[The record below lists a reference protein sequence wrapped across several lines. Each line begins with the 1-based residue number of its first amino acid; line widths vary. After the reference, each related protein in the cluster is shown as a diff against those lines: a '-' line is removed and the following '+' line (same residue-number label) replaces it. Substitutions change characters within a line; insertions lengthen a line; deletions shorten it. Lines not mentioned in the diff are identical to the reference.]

1 MPVIDLVGK
10 RLTELP
16 VGHEDW
22 ASATVII
29 LRDNKIR
36 ELNTSQLPLTLE
48 YLDLSDN
55 PGLERIIGDFTDSSG
70 IPIRLQHLLLQ
81 NTSIKKF
88 TRLPDTLKELDIRG
102 THVAKE
108 RAMEFE
114 LTNFAE
120 IRRYSDD
127 ALTPLDTMVDISDP
141 LHNSLVMIL
150 ERIPSEQDILYRVE
164 TLDHGEEVI
173 PKYYLKPYE
182 PLFANEIIHS
192 PHINPENGLPMV
204 YTTNTHAGD
213 ILFEKPVPPGC
224 VYVTVEECGV
234 KTNATL
240 TTKLLLA
247 FKDEPRGI
255 LHMIRDPITYRREL
269 MAHFGRSLHVH
280 WSGAEHLGNRTY
292 VDSIH
297 TPCIGHKYNNKC
309 YIAKSGIYSLDNRI
323 NFDLDIRDMTETL
336 GELIPNLECL
346 NINDE
351 NLYYIYND
359 SIFPSLNMVERKLE
373 SVDRPITYHMLN
385 TQMKSFK
392 FTQSWA
398 FKMFPGIHYNFS
410 CRRIITHTNH
420 KDRRDLRRRLSLEG
434 KLNNIGRLSNS
445 EVRGELGQR
454 LLVSFAGSG
463 QSEMIALLVSRGI
476 NVNIRDSSGK
486 TLLEKAVS
494 KFQIPLIRELMKK
507 PDIDTTGILGED
519 GLLYITTAGFLHGED
534 DEEEIEEIHKHAEII
549 RKLVARSSGGMRKT
563 RYNKPG
569 NRKTRRRA
577 KA

>member
-10 RLTELP
+10 GLTELP

-29 LRDNKIR
+29 LRDNQIR
-36 ELNTSQLPLTLE
+36 QVNTSQLPASLE

-70 IPIRLQHLLLQ
+70 IPIRLQHLLLE
-81 NTSIKKF
+81 NTSIRKF
-88 TRLPDTLKELDIRG
+88 TRLPETLREFDIRG
-102 THVAKE
+102 SPVAKGS
-108 RAMEFE
+108 ATTSV
-114 LTNFAE
+114 LSDIAE
-120 IRRYSDD
+120 IQRYSDE
-127 ALTPLDTMVDISDP
+127 PLNIYDTMVDTRGP
-141 LHNSLVMIL
+141 EESLVMIL
-150 ERIPSEQDILYRVE
+150 GKIPSEEDILYRVE
-164 TLDHGEEVI
+164 TLDHGEQVV

-182 PLFANEIIHS
+182 PLFANEVPRS
-192 PHINPENGLPMV
+192 PHINPKNGLPMV
-204 YTTNTHAGD
+204 YTTKTHAGD

-224 VYVTVEECGV
+224 VYVTLEECGIN
-234 KTNATL
+234 TDSIL
-240 TTKLLLA
+240 RSKLLLA
-247 FKDEPRGI
+247 FKDQPHGI
-255 LHMIRDPITYRREL
+255 LHMIRDPIRYRREL

-280 WSGAEHLGNRTY
+280 WSGAEHSGNRTY

-297 TPCIGHKYNNKC
+297 TPCNGHEFENKC
-309 YIAKSGIYSLDNRI
+309 YIPRSGLYNLDNKT
-323 NFDLDIRDMTETL
+323 NFDLDIRDIVEYLRDILPNVSCDNIT
-336 GELIPNLECL
+336 GE
-346 NINDE
+346 NIH
-351 NLYYIYND
+351 YIYND
-359 SIFPSLNMVERKLE
+359 SVFPSLNMVERKLE
-373 SVDRPITYHMLN
+373 FVDRPITYDMLN
-385 TQMKSFK
+385 TQMESFN

-410 CRRIITHTNH
+410 CRGIITHTKH

-454 LLVSFAGSG
+454 LLVSFAESG
-463 QSEMIALLVSRGI
+463 QSEMIASLVSRGI

-534 DEEEIEEIHKHAEII
+534 DEEEIEEIHKDAEII

>member
-81 NTSIKKF
+81 NTSIRKF
-88 TRLPDTLKELDIRG
+88 TRLPETLRELDIRG
-102 THVAKE
+102 SPVAKGLATSSVL
-108 RAMEFE
+108 RDI
-114 LTNFAE
+114 AE
-120 IRRYSDD
+120 IQRYSDE
-127 ALTPLDTMVDISDP
+127 PLNIYDTMVDTRGP
-141 LHNSLVMIL
+141 GESLVMIL
-150 ERIPSEQDILYRVE
+150 QKIQSEEDILYGVE
-164 TLDHGEEVI
+164 TLDHGEQVV
-173 PKYYLKPYE
+173 PKYYLKAYE
-182 PLFANEIIHS
+182 PLFASEVPRS

-204 YTTNTHAGD
+204 YTTKTHAGD

-234 KTNATL
+234 NTNATL

-280 WSGAEHLGNRTY
+280 WSGAEHSGNRTY

-297 TPCIGHKYNNKC
+297 TPCSAHKYNNKC

-346 NINDE
+346 NITSK
-351 NLYYIYND
+351 NLHYIYND
-359 SIFPSLNMVERKLE
+359 SVFPTLNMVERKLE
-373 SVDRPITYHMLN
+373 FVDRPITYDMLN
-385 TQMKSFK
+385 TQMESFK

-410 CRRIITHTNH
+410 CRAVKKHIDPNER
-420 KDRRDLRRRLSLEG
+420 KSRRRRLSLEG

-445 EVRGELGQR
+445 QVHGELGQR
-454 LLVSFAGSG
+454 LLVSFAESG
-463 QSEMIALLVSRGI
+463 QSEMIASLVSRGI

-486 TLLEKAVS
+486 TLLEKAIS

-507 PDIDTTGILGED
+507 PDIDTNGILGEG
-519 GLLYITTAGFLHGED
+519 GLLDRTTAEFLDGED
-534 DEEEIEEIHKHAEII
+534 DKEEIGDIHKDAETI
-549 RKLVARSSGGMRKT
+549 RKLVARSSGGR
-563 RYNKPG
+563 RYLKKG
-569 NRKTRRRA
+569 ARKTRRRA